1 MRDDVRN
8 GKEIGRFR
16 AYPRPF
22 PVDTGLPCAKLTKAA
37 KWLFLLALL
46 MEMAGERGSSS
57 RRATVG
63 CWGLPSAG
71 VGGPTFDGAGRQV
84 GGDFPRPWRELRPS
98 SPEPHACSARI
109 RRDERFSSTRRLWSE
124 YLLHVAPYWARVTRP
139 IRPPQAAKHEGQR

>member
-8 GKEIGRFR
+8 SKKIGGFR
-16 AYPRPF
+16 AYPRPL
-22 PVDTGLPCAKLTKAA
+22 PVDRGSPCARLTKAA

-63 CWGLPSAG
+63 RWGLSSAR
-71 VGGPTFDGAGRQV
+71 VGGPTLDRAGRQV
-84 GGDFPRPWRELRPS
+84 DGDFPRPWRELRPL
-98 SPEPHACSARI
+98 SPELRARSARI
-109 RRDERFSSTRRLWSE
+109 RRDERFQSTRRLSSE
-124 YLLHVAPYWARVTRP
+124 YLLHVVPYRARVTRP